1 MAPILSPHF
10 DALFGRLPL
19 ILHVMEVIGVLSFA
33 VAGVVDARKQRFDAV
48 GTFVV
53 AFATAFGG
61 GTVRDVLLDRRPFY
75 WVEHEGYV
83 ILIFAMSIGASVVF
97 RVVSRVASERTMLV
111 ADAIGLGLF
120 AVTGT
125 SLALVAQMPAFVA
138 VMMGIIS
145 SVFGGVVR
153 DVLCNE
159 MPMILRDRVPYATCA
174 FAGCWVYL
182 GLTWLDAQQEA
193 ALLAGALTTTATR
206 LVSVWRG
213 WRLPG

>member
-1 MAPILSPHF
+1 MHLPL
-10 DALFGRLPL
+10 DLLMGRLPL
-19 ILHVMEVIGVLSFA
+19 ILHVMEVVGVLAFA
-33 VAGVVDARKQRFDAV
+33 VSGVVDARKQRFDAV

-75 WVEHEGYV
+75 WVDHEGYV
-83 ILIFAMSIGASVVF
+83 ILIFVMSLGASFVL
-97 RVVSRVASERTMLV
+97 RVVSRVASERTLIT

-120 AVTGT
+120 SVTGT
-125 SLALVAQMPAFVA
+125 SLALVANMTPAVA

-159 MPMILRDRVPYATCA
+159 VPMILRDRSPYATCA
-174 FAGCWVYL
+174 FVGCWVYV
-182 GLTWLDAQQEA
+182 GLTWLRAEQEL
-193 ALLAGALTTTATR
+193 ALLAGAITITVAR
-206 LVSVWRG
+206 LLCVRFG
-213 WRLPG
+213 WKLPS

>member
-1 MAPILSPHF
+1 MHLPLE
-10 DALFGRLPL
+10 LLMGRLPL
-19 ILHVMEVIGVLSFA
+19 ILHVMEVIGMLSFA
-33 VAGVVDARKQRFDAV
+33 VSGVVDARKQRLDVV

-83 ILIFAMSIGASVVF
+83 LLIFAMSIGASLVL
-97 RVVSRVASERTMLV
+97 RVVSRVASERAMIV

-120 AVTGT
+120 SVTGA
-125 SLALVAQMPAFVA
+125 SLALVAQMTPTVA

-145 SVFGGVVR
+145 AVFGGVVR

-159 MPMILRDRVPYATCA
+159 VPMILRDRSPYATCS
-174 FAGCWVYL
+174 FVGCWVYMA
-182 GLTWLDAQQEA
+182 LTWLQVDQEA
-193 ALLAGALTTTATR
+193 ALLAGALSIIAMR
-206 LVSVWRG
+206 LVSVRYG
-213 WRLPG
+213 WKLPS

>member
-1 MAPILSPHF
+1 MHLPLE
-10 DALFGRLPL
+10 LLMGRLPL
-19 ILHVMEVIGVLSFA
+19 ILHVMEVIGMLSFA
-33 VAGVVDARKQRFDAV
+33 VSGVVDARKQRLDVV

-83 ILIFAMSIGASVVF
+83 LLIFAMSLGASLVL
-97 RVVSRVASERTMLV
+97 RVVSRVASERTMIV

-120 AVTGT
+120 SVTGA
-125 SLALVAQMPAFVA
+125 SLALVAQMTPTVA

-145 SVFGGVVR
+145 AVFGGVVR

-159 MPMILRDRVPYATCA
+159 VPMILRDRSPYATCS
-174 FAGCWVYL
+174 FVGCWVYM
-182 GLTWLDAQQEA
+182 GLTWLQVDQEA
-193 ALLAGALTTTATR
+193 ALLTGALSIIAMR
-206 LVSVWRG
+206 LVSVSYG
-213 WRLPG
+213 WKLPS

>member
-1 MAPILSPHF
+1 MHLPLE
-10 DALFGRLPL
+10 LLMGRLPL
-19 ILHVMEVIGVLSFA
+19 ILHIMEVIGVLAFA
-33 VAGVVDARKQRFDAV
+33 VSGVVDARKQRLDVV

-61 GTVRDVLLDRRPFY
+61 GTLRDVLLDRRPFY

-83 ILIFAMSIGASVVF
+83 LLIFAMSFGASFVL
-97 RVVSRVASERTMLV
+97 RVVSRVASDRAMIV

-120 AVTGT
+120 SVTGA
-125 SLALVAQMPAFVA
+125 SLALVAQMTPTVA

-159 MPMILRDRVPYATCA
+159 VPMILRDRSPYATCS
-174 FAGCWVYL
+174 FVGCWIYV
-182 GLTWLDAQQEA
+182 GLTWLEVQQEA
-193 ALLAGALTTTATR
+193 ALLTGALAIIAMR
-206 LVSVWRG
+206 LVSVRYG
-213 WRLPG
+213 WKLPS

>member
-1 MAPILSPHF
+1 MHLPLE
-10 DALFGRLPL
+10 LLMGRLPL
-19 ILHVMEVIGVLSFA
+19 VLHVMEVIGMISFA
-33 VAGVVDARKQRFDAV
+33 VSGVVDARKQRLDVV

-83 ILIFAMSIGASVVF
+83 LLIFAMSIGASLVL
-97 RVVSRVASERTMLV
+97 RVVSRVASERAMIV

-120 AVTGT
+120 SVTGA
-125 SLALVAQMPAFVA
+125 SLALVAQMTPTVA

-145 SVFGGVVR
+145 AVFGGVVR

-159 MPMILRDRVPYATCA
+159 VPMILRDRSPYATCS
-174 FAGCWVYL
+174 FVGCWVYM
-182 GLTWLDAQQEA
+182 GLTWLQVQQEA
-193 ALLAGALTTTATR
+193 ALLTGALTIIAMR
-206 LVSVWRG
+206 LVSVRYG
-213 WRLPG
+213 WKLPS